1 MTLNKMV
8 MHRLGEE
15 LGLVGPIADLA
26 NIPSAVNFQNSFH
39 FSADSNLG
47 RKLLDTKLPIKFEDP
62 A

>member
-1 MTLNKMV
+1 MV